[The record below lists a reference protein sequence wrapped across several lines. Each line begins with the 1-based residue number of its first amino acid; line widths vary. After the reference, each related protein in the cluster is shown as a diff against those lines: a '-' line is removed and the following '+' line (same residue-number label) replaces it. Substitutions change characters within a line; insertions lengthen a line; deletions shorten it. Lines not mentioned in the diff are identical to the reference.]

1 VTDVLPIVP
10 VTAPMT
16 SVLICDDRPAVR
28 EVLTGLLAPGASV
41 VAVAAGGA
49 GPGVLAAFAA
59 RPAGLVLIGVYRGSS
74 SGPDAVDVLLGLYP
88 WVAVIVFG
96 GPADAALL
104 VAAMARGARGLM
116 LWDPQRRHRPTTN
129 RTPRG
134 PAGAGAAGGRDRG
147 AELTQREV
155 QVLHRMCQGQ
165 SNSAIG
171 QGLFLSEDTVKTHA
185 RRLYDK
191 LGARDRAHAV
201 ALGLR
206 AGLIN

>member
-1 VTDVLPIVP
+1 MTDVLPIVP
-10 VTAPMT
+10 VSAPMT
-16 SVLICDDRPAVR
+16 SVLICDDRPVVR
-28 EVLTGLLAPGASV
+28 EVLTGLLAPAASV

-59 RPAGLVLIGVYRGSS
+59 RPAGLVLIGVHRGSS
-74 SGPDAVDVLLGLYP
+74 SGPDAVDLLLGRYP

-116 LWDPQRRHRPTTN
+116 LWNLQPASSSAY
-129 RTPRG
+129 RTPRS
-134 PAGAGAAGGRDRG
+134 PAGAGAAGDRDRA

-165 SNSAIG
+165 SHSAIG

-185 RRLYDK
+185 RRLYGK

-201 ALGLR
+201 VLGLR